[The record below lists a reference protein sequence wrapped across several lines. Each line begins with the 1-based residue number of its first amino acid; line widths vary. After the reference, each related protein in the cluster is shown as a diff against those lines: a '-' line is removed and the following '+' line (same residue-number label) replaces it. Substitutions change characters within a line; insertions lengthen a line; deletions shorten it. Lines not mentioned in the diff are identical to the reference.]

1 MPKSNILVV
10 AVDGLRASALG
21 AYGNTSVSTPAIDE
35 FAAESFVLD
44 WCYAPSTDLTANYR
58 ALWQSL
64 HPARDARSGDGAL
77 SLPGMLEQSGYETTL
92 VTDEPELSS
101 IVATTDFTHRQ
112 QLPDAF
118 QNDAKL
124 ARAGEVS
131 QTSLARLF
139 ASACDAVEAD
149 TSDQPRLVWIH
160 SRGMYGPWDAPLAL
174 QQSLL
179 DEDDP
184 PAIESVTPP
193 KLVITDSDDPDSI
206 FRYSAA
212 YAAQTMVLDACWT
225 GLMESAARAHA
236 NAPWLIMLL
245 GARGFPLGEH
255 QRIGGVDA
263 RLYGEQLH
271 VPWILKLPDG
281 SGRLARSGQLVSHMD
296 LQPTIAQFAESSEQD
311 SAARADGMS
320 ILDLVHA
327 TRPAWREQLI
337 SIGEGGERSIRTP
350 EWSLRQVAAE
360 DGNDTVTELFVRPD
374 DRWEANDVMKLCP
387 DVVESLA
394 GALDDELQRISQNE
408 AATQSHL
415 PQ

>member
-21 AYGNTSVSTPAIDE
+21 AYGNTSVSTPALDQ

-44 WCYAPSTDLTANYR
+44 WCYAPSNNLTANYR

-64 HPARDARSGDGAL
+64 HPARDASSADSAP
-77 SLPGMLEQSGYETTL
+77 SLPRILGAQRYETTL
-92 VTDEPELSS
+92 ITDEPALSS
-101 IVATTDFTHRQ
+101 IADASNFTHRE

-118 QNDAKL
+118 LEDTTL

-139 ASACDAVEAD
+139 ASACEIVEAD
-149 TSDQPRLVWIH
+149 TSDQPRLLWLH

-174 QQSLL
+174 QQSLI

-193 KLVITDSDDPDSI
+193 NLVITDSDNPDAI

-212 YAAQTMVLDACWT
+212 YAAQTMVLDACWM
-225 GLMESAARAHA
+225 GLMESVAKAHA
-236 NAPWLIMLL
+236 NVPWLVMLL
-245 GARGFPLGEH
+245 GTRGFPLGEH

-281 SGRLARSGQLVSHMD
+281 SGTLARSGQLVTHMD
-296 LQPTIAQFAESSEQD
+296 LLPTIAQVIDSSNEDSES
-311 SAARADGMS
+311 RPDGMS
-320 ILDLVHA
+320 ILNLVHA
-327 TRPAWREQLI
+327 ARPAWREQLI
-337 SIGEGGERSIRTP
+337 FIGEGGERSIRTP

-360 DGNDTVTELFVRPD
+360 DGNDTRSELFVRPD

-387 DVVESLA
+387 DVVDSLT
-394 GALDDELQRISQNE
+394 GALDAALQQISQVQ
-408 AATQSHL
+408 APTK
-415 PQ
+415 P